1 LHNSLLHLL
10 VKYCDFLNI
19 DISQGSVA
27 THLGF
32 GGMFKYDFVTNFL
45 ISLQQKNFEN
55 RFTFGEVTD
64 RSIVSCFFDSQ
75 CSMALNPLLYVAL
88 RARWWLCT
96 VTVY

>member
-1 LHNSLLHLL
+1 M
-10 VKYCDFLNI
+10 

-45 ISLQQKNFEN
+45 MSLQQKNFEN

-64 RSIVSCFFDSQ
+64 RSSVLFF
-75 CSMALNPLLYVAL
+75 
-88 RARWWLCT
+88 
-96 VTVY
+96 